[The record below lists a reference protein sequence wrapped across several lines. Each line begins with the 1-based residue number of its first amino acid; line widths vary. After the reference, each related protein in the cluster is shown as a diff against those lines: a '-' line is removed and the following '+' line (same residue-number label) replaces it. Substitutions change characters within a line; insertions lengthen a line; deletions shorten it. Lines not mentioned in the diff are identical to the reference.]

1 MSGSKPDPRDS
12 LKSTWPTWDKATWNF
27 YHWFIHLVNVYPVD
41 PAQDVPVHAKSD
53 KAPHL
58 PQWSQH
64 IWILMHAWPPIMLH
78 QLIFFVERL
87 PSVQVV
93 LFLTGLDR
101 LQPVL
106 VFFLYMTWFDFTIIR
121 EVQILRKLGHK
132 HGFLD
137 GDVAPRDG
145 IPDVG
150 VGRIFWSISKTIGG
164 RLALF
169 MLLTYN
175 QNVSP
180 LEAVSQPSWWAWTVV
195 EIGLYALVLD
205 FWFYVYHRAMHDI
218 GPLWRF
224 HRKHHL
230 TKHPNPTLSAY
241 ADDEQEVFDMVI
253 VPLLTFFT
261 LRALGIQLGF
271 YEWWVCQQYIV
282 YTEVWGHSGVRVHL
296 TAAST
301 FSPLWTLIGCE
312 LAVEDHDL
320 HHRKGY
326 RKSYNYGKQTRVWDR
341 LFGTCHP
348 RIETF
353 AENIDWVN
361 QARMP
366 LW

>member
-1 MSGSKPDPRDS
+1 MTSTTSSFTPNPNDS
-12 LKSTWPTWDKATWNF
+12 MKQTWPTWDKSRWQV
-27 YHWFIHLVNVYPVD
+27 YHTVIDSLDVYPIGD
-41 PAQDVPVHAKSD
+41 GKHVPVHPKTD
-53 KAPHL
+53 KVPHL

-64 IWILMHAWPPIMLH
+64 AWILSFAWIPLAIH
-78 QLIFFVERL
+78 QLFLQVTGASYL
-87 PSVQVV
+87 HSVAVFLLYTTALNLTVV
-93 LFLTGLDR
+93 HEVK
-101 LQPVL
+101 VL
-106 VFFLYMTWFDFTIIR
+106 K
-121 EVQILRKLGHK
+121 KLGGI

-137 GDVAPRDG
+137 GDQHARDG

-150 VGRIFWSISKTIGG
+150 VVRIFYSLLKTIGG

-169 MLLTYN
+169 VYLAYDKT
-175 QNVSP
+175 VSP
-180 LEAVSQPSWWAWTVV
+180 AEALSKPSWWTTTVV
-195 EIGLYALVLD
+195 QIGLYAVVLD

-230 TKHPNPTLSAY
+230 TKHPNPLLSAY
-241 ADDEQEVFDMVI
+241 ADDEQEVFDMFI
-253 VPLLTFFT
+253 VPLLTFFSMS
-261 LRALGIQLGF
+261 ALGFKLGF

-282 YTEVWGHSGVRVHL
+282 YTEVWGHSGLRVHL
-296 TAAST
+296 VAPST
-301 FSPLWTLIGCE
+301 FAPILTLIGCE

-348 RIETF
+348 RIESQ
-353 AENIDWVN
+353 ADNIDWVN